1 MNAEHFRIVA
11 RLLRDRS
18 GLVLSE
24 ERAYM
29 LENRLLPVARK
40 WKLRGPGDIVK
51 LIVEKGDEGLLR
63 DVIEAMTTNESSF
76 FRDRQVFAHLR
87 DEALPAML
95 HARTRGRTV
104 RIWSAACSTGQEP
117 YSIAMMLADLGPE
130 FAGWRFE
137 IIATDISTES
147 LSRAREGSYSQFEVQ
162 RGLPIRALLRNFEQN
177 GERWQIQARLRGT
190 VMFRNFNLL
199 SDPTPLGRFDIV
211 LCRNVLIYFDN
222 DTKARVLERIHR
234 RMPEDGLLYLGADE
248 AVSGLTDRFRPVA
261 GCPGLFAPKVEAR
274 VVAPD
279 ALGLRQ
285 AVSAA

>member
-1 MNAEHFRIVA
+1 MTPEHFRVIA

-24 ERAYM
+24 ERAYL

-40 WKLRGPGDIVK
+40 WKQRGPADVIRT
-51 LIVEKGDEGLLR
+51 IVEKGDEALLR
-63 DVIEAMTTNESSF
+63 DVIEAMTTNETSF
-76 FRDRQVFAHLR
+76 FRDREVFAHFR
-87 DEALPAML
+87 DHALPAML
-95 HARTRGRTV
+95 AARARGRVV

-117 YSIAMMLADLGPE
+117 YSLAMLLADLGPE

-147 LSRAREGSYSQFEVQ
+147 LARAREGGYSQFEVQ
-162 RGLPIRALLRNFEQN
+162 RGLPIRLLLRNFEQN
-177 GERWQIQARLRGT
+177 GERWFIQPRLRGT

-211 LCRNVLIYFDN
+211 LCRNVLVYFDN
-222 DTKARVLERIHR
+222 DTKSRVLERIAR

-248 AVSGLTDRFRPVA
+248 AVAGLTDRFRPVA
-261 GCPGLFAPKVEAR
+261 DYPGVFAPKVDVR
-274 VVAPD
+274 VLAPD